1 MLPSLRKRGGQPGNT
16 NALKHGYYSPR
27 FHKLEAADLADLADL
42 AEEGPASEIAL
53 LRVLIRRMVEHMEN
67 ENLPTKDLI
76 ATFNAVTSA
85 SVSIGTLLRIQAVLG
100 SSQADEI
107 AAALQA
113 ALAEVT
119 RELGL

>member
-1 MLPSLRKRGGQPGNT
+1 MPPFPRKRGGQPGNT

-27 FHKLEAADLADLADL
+27 FHKLEAADLAALV
-42 AEEGPASEIAL
+42 EEGPASEIAL

-67 ENLPTKDLI
+67 EDLPTKDLI

-85 SVSIGTLLRIQAVLG
+85 SVSIGTLLRTQEVLG